1 MAQPHLLRPLVA
13 NSHAARQKIE
23 QPVVGGNPGIGA
35 DDTPCKRDRVSGG
48 EDAEGI
54 RQRQQ
59 NHRSFEEVD
68 EVITEHVLSP
78 SDLCDPYVAMWDLS
92 LFGFFRALPS
102 FSRSYRLFLPLAE
115 AWAKRTVAHTPA
127 SDGNE

>member
-1 MAQPHLLRPLVA
+1 MAELRLPWRSVA
-13 NSHAARQKIE
+13 NSHAARQKVE
-23 QPVVGGNPGIGA
+23 QPVMGGTLGIGA

-48 EDAEGI
+48 EDAECI

-59 NHRSFEEVD
+59 HHRRFEEVD

-115 AWAKRTVAHTPA
+115 AWAKRTV
-127 SDGNE
+127 